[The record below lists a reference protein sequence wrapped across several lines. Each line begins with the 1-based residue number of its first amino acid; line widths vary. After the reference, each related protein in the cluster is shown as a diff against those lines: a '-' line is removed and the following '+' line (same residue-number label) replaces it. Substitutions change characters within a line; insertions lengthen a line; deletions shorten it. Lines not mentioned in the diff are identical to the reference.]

1 MEGLT
6 KRYIKQLSKAVLQN
20 PQYTLSGE
28 QLLEYFIVSED
39 PAVAI
44 TVVQSLR

>member
-6 KRYIKQLSKAVLQN
+6 KWYIKQLSKAVQQN

-28 QLLEYFIVSED
+28 QLLEYIIVSED

-44 TVVQSLR
+44 TVIQSLR

>member
-28 QLLEYFIVSED
+28 QLLESED

-44 TVVQSLR
+44 TVIQSLW